1 MKTRVI
7 QDGPDNRATT
17 PLPGATRPGL
27 VGWVRRHRLIA
38 FFVLAYVFAWWSW
51 PLNQFDIWPRQTFHA
66 VGALLAAIVVI
77 AVAEGRAGFRD
88 LGRRMIRWRVPW
100 YYYAFAL
107 LLPVAL
113 RAVITLV
120 NDAPSPD
127 WLSLS
132 WTSFALWFLVRLVNP
147 LDGPMAEEPAWRGFA
162 VPRMQRRTSPLV
174 TAAILGVLV
183 AGWHLPL
190 IDDTGWIGILSTFS
204 ITFVYVWL
212 FNRTG
217 GSVLLVLL
225 FHNAQGFVTFSDL
238 GYTGAGLARQQ
249 LLEFVAWT
257 LVALVLVVADRKIWR
272 TAPDEAI
279 YPSTGDTR

>member
-1 MKTRVI
+1 MKTRII
-7 QDGPDNRATT
+7 QHEPDNRRTES
-17 PLPGATRPGL
+17 LPGPAPSGAG
-27 VGWVRRHRLIA
+27 GWVRRHRLIT

-51 PLNQFDIWPRQTFHA
+51 PLYQFDIWPRQEFNA
-66 VGALLAAIVVI
+66 IGALLAAIVVI
-77 AVAEGRAGFRD
+77 AVADGKAGFLD

-113 RAVITLV
+113 RAAITLV

-257 LVALVLVVADRKIWR
+257 LVALVLVVADRKVWR
-272 TAPDEAI
+272 TPPDEAI

>member
-17 PLPGATRPGL
+17 PLPGATRPGP

-77 AVAEGRAGFRD
+77 AVAEGRAGFAD

-107 LLPVAL
+107 LLPLVV
-113 RAVITLV
+113 RAVTAAL
-120 NDAPSPD
+120 NTAAPDPD
-127 WLSLS
+127 WLHLS
-132 WTSFALWFLVRLVNP
+132 WSGFLVVFLVRLVNP

-162 VPRMQRRTSPLV
+162 VPRMQQRMSPRI
-174 TAAILGVLV
+174 TAVVLGVLV
-183 AGWHLPL
+183 ALWHLPL
-190 IDDTGWIGILSTFS
+190 VGDTGWIGIVSTFS

-212 FNRTG
+212 FRRTG
-217 GSVLLVLL
+217 GSVLLTLL
-225 FHNAQGFVTFSDL
+225 FHNAQGFITMTDL
-238 GYTGAGLARQQ
+238 GYRGDALSRQQWLEFFAWTVIAVVLLTADRPAWRTGAPR
-249 LLEFVAWT
+249 
-257 LVALVLVVADRKIWR
+257 
-272 TAPDEAI
+272 
-279 YPSTGDTR
+279 

>member
-1 MKTRVI
+1 MKTRII
-7 QDGPDNRATT
+7 QHEPDNRRTES
-17 PLPGATRPGL
+17 LPGPAPSGAG
-27 VGWVRRHRLIA
+27 GWVRRHRLIT

-51 PLNQFDIWPRQTFHA
+51 PLYQFDIWPRQEFNA
-66 VGALLAAIVVI
+66 IGALLAAIVVI
-77 AVAEGRAGFRD
+77 AVADGKAGFAD

-113 RAVITLV
+113 RAAITLV

-238 GYTGAGLARQQ
+238 GYSGAGLARQQ

-257 LVALVLVVADRKIWR
+257 LVALVLVVADRKVWR